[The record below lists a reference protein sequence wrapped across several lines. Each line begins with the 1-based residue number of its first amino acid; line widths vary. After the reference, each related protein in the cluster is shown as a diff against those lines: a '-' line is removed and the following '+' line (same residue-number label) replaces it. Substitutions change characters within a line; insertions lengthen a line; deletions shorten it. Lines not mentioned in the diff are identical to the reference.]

1 MEVARMNYYFT
12 GLLILA
18 LTILAFF
25 VEPAYP
31 KNEYLN
37 EYGVRCGEME
47 FRVDQYNRDQ
57 NYKTSN
63 NNDYDDDSR
72 NFSITYRKYLGTDCK
87 TTKENVAIKQ
97 QLELMKMCGRVNSN
111 PSLAQN
117 ESFRLLVT
125 KCRGVTP
132 ARDNT
137 RPDNSKSLW
146 DELKDDYKKENPD
159 VTLMGDKFINSG
171 KKKLVIPK
179 YLTDDLTDEK
189 ILLPLP
195 KPKVDEDEEAAW
207 NEIE

>member
-31 KNEYLN
+31 RNEYLN
-37 EYGVRCGEME
+37 DYGVRCGEME
-47 FRVDQYNRDQ
+47 ISTERRDTDYNYSDGSTNEQQALR
-57 NYKTSN
+57 
-63 NNDYDDDSR
+63 
-72 NFSITYRKYLGTDCK
+72 FTYRKYLGTDCK
-87 TTKENVAIKQ
+87 TSKENVAIKQ

-111 PSLAQN
+111 PSLAYN
-117 ESFRLLVT
+117 SNFNLLVS

-137 RPDNSKSLW
+137 RPADSKSLW
-146 DELKDDYKKENPD
+146 DDMKDEYKKENPD
-159 VTLMGDKFINSG
+159 IKLMGDKFINPG
-171 KKKLVIPK
+171 KRKLKMPPK
-179 YLTDDLTDEK
+179 GY
-189 ILLPLP
+189 ILPLP
-195 KPKVDEDEEAAW
+195 KPKVDEEAAW